1 MLGSDGSDDSTD
13 GLPSE
18 SEGSD
23 HPLYGATRPG
33 WEIST
38 SDKVTIMAT
47 ITPTDSQIPQCVRSD
62 IWTFLRVANE
72 G

>member
-23 HPLYGATRPG
+23 HPLYGATLRRN
-33 WEIST
+33 
-38 SDKVTIMAT
+38 
-47 ITPTDSQIPQCVRSD
+47 TPRMGNQHQRQGDDYGCDHPYR
-62 IWTFLRVANE
+62 
-72 G
+72 